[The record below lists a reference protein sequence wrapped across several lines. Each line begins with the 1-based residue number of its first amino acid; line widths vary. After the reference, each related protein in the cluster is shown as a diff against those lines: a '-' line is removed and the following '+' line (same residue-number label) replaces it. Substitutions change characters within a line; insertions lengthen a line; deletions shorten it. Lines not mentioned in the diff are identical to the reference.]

1 MKRTKPPSKL
11 AANASKL
18 HKRILELLTSDNS
31 PYRFYDIRQ
40 EYPVKKVNPEFKSGR
55 EKFDIVIFGLNVVI
69 EVHGE
74 QHFGI
79 VCFGG
84 KSEEEAKEDLIKR
97 KRVDRKKQQAAE
109 DAYWAYVMIRYD
121 EKNITLEELNN
132 KIVAACD
139 ETALRYIAKEM
150 VLK

>member
-55 EKFDIVIFGLNVVI
+55 EKFDVVILGLNVVC

-74 QHFGI
+74 QHFTE

-84 KSEEEAKEDLIKR
+84 KPEEEAKDDLIKR

-121 EKNITLEELNN
+121 EKNITLEELSNRITAALEKTN
-132 KIVAACD
+132 KRHRDDI
-139 ETALRYIAKEM
+139 
-150 VLK
+150 